1 MSPSSES
8 VSGGFADRWLPGLV
22 YLATALVFLPV
33 LHWLAS
39 RAAAQEQ
46 LLHAF
51 LVFLFTGALL
61 AIQRQLDLRPVLRFT
76 DTCLYLLLGSYGL
89 LAVAAL
95 TKINLTVLAA
105 LCLFLASFLLFL
117 LGDGKRRFI
126 YSSVAAFALFTAFA
140 LLMPVLDWPLRTV
153 AGRCSAFG
161 LGLFGQ
167 ETALGLV
174 GSAEGPKLI
183 LLNEGVPFHVAA
195 ECNGFGILSS
205 CLLMAVI
212 LVLYQPM
219 PWTKRLGGL
228 VLAAL
233 FGFLFN
239 TIRIV
244 VIVLLAPVVPDHY
257 MLMHEAVGLAT
268 TYLGLGI
275 LFVVLTRGWERRS
288 A

>member
-1 MSPSSES
+1 MTPSPES
-8 VSGGFADRWLPGLV
+8 ISNNFTDRWLPGLV

-61 AIQRQLDLRPVLRFT
+61 AIQRQLDLRPILRFT
-76 DTCLYLLLGSYGL
+76 DSCLYLLLGAYGL
-89 LAVAAL
+89 LALAAL
-95 TKINLTVLAA
+95 TKINLIVLAA

-117 LGDGKRRFI
+117 LGGEKRRFI

-140 LLMPVLDWPLRTV
+140 LLMPLLDWPLRTV

-161 LGLFGQ
+161 LDLFGQ
-167 ETALGLV
+167 EANLGLMR
-174 GSAEGPKLI
+174 SMEGPKLI
-183 LLNEGVPFHVAA
+183 LLNEGIPFHVAA
-195 ECNGFGILSS
+195 ECNGFGILTSS
-205 CLLMAVI
+205 LLMAVI

-219 PWTKRLGGL
+219 RWTRRVGGL
-228 VLAAL
+228 ALAAV
-233 FGFLFN
+233 FGFAFN
-239 TIRIV
+239 TIRIII
-244 VIVLLAPVVPDHY
+244 IVLLAPLLSDHY
-257 MLMHEAVGLAT
+257 LIMHEAVGLVT
-268 TYLGLGI
+268 TYLGLGV
-275 LFVVLTRGWERRS
+275 LFVVLTRSWERQS